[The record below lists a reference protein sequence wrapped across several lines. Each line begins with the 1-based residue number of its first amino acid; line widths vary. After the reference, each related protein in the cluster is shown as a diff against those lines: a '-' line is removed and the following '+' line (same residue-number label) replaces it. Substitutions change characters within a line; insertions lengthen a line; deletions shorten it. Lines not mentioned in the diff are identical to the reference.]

1 MEGCCESMIKYFMFF
16 INFLFALG
24 KLYKKIH
31 YIIPV
36 PIYELTAYRTGTGT
50 KYAKLIIH
58 FGFFAMPGAVKT
70 FIKTILRIRII
81 FMPIQII
88 KFGMMADLDHTEIE
102 KKDPDPNH
110 SVFYKVIFMFV
121 NTGTLIHGLVFINSS
136 RIIAKYRGSEQKMLK
151 QHNSLP

>member
-36 PIYELTAYRTGTGT
+36 PIYELTAYRTGT

-70 FIKTILRIRII
+70 FIKTTLRIRII

-102 KKDPDPNH
+102 NH

-121 NTGTLIHGLVFINSS
+121 NTGTRIQGLVFINSS

-151 QHNSLP
+151 QHNSLL

>member
-58 FGFFAMPGAVKT
+58 LGFFAMPGAVKT
-70 FIKTILRIRII
+70 FINTILRIRII
-81 FMPIQII
+81 FSRTRTVLE
-88 KFGMMADLDHTEIE
+88 ADLDYFYADQDYFYADLDYFYA
-102 KKDPDPNH
+102 DPDY
-110 SVFYKVIFMFV
+110 F
-121 NTGTLIHGLVFINSS
+121 
-136 RIIAKYRGSEQKMLK
+136 
-151 QHNSLP
+151 